1 MKKIVSLLAISLGSV
16 VCSSLIDA
24 RPDNYLIST
33 LYTVAGIMFSIG
45 LGLIVTF
52 NMSGVRNKAF
62 INEIRISLKKVRDS
76 FLFYF
81 SISTIG
87 ILSTQYTTKKDIIFF
102 IINKLNIVF
111 NVQMLICFVMSFSIL
126 FFIINFLDVQKLN
139 HDIFDKINSE
149 QSEPPA

>member
-1 MKKIVSLLAISLGSV
+1 MKRIVRLLAISLGSV

-33 LYTVAGIMFSIG
+33 LYTIAGIMFSIG

-62 INEIRISLKKVRDS
+62 IKEIRINLKKVRDS

-81 SISTIG
+81 AISTIG
-87 ILSTQYTTKKDIIFF
+87 MLSTQYTPKKDIIFF
-102 IINKLNIVF
+102 TINKLNVVF
-111 NVQMLICFVMSFSIL
+111 SIQILICFVMSFSIL
-126 FFIINFLDVQKLN
+126 FFIINFLEVQKR
-139 HDIFDKINSE
+139 
-149 QSEPPA
+149 